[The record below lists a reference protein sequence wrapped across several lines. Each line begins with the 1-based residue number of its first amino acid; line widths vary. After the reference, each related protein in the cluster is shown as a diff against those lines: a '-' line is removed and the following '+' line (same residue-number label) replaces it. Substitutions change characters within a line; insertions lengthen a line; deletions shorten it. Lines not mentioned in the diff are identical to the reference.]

1 MEALDLFIRIANT
14 VVVVRRHNEIFRNL
28 YHHVRALVD
37 FLVQSQFMRIYG
49 PTVVVDLL
57 IVQEVMSRYLDF
69 SLILEEVF
77 NNIFVD
83 FDNDFH

>member
-1 MEALDLFIRIANT
+1 MEALGLFIRIANT
-14 VVVVRRHNEIFRNL
+14 VVVVRRLNVIFRDL

-37 FLVQSQFMRIYG
+37 FLVQSQLDLIG
-49 PTVVVDLL
+49 PNVVVDLL

-77 NNIFVD
+77 NNIFID
-83 FDNDFH
+83 FDNDFR